1 MNCSRQWRETDMP
14 RINRIRL
21 INYGWASRRIDDLVL
36 DFHGG
41 LNTEIRLGN
50 GGGKSVL
57 QRLIYQAIFPNT
69 TISGNRIEDYL
80 KDKPAMTVIEWLS
93 DSTGTVPERTTTGV
107 LLYKSDTKEDSN
119 SNVHFFTF
127 LSNDSKHLSL
137 DNLPNVT
144 SEAGIVEIEAYSVS
158 QNRYRTLANNYAEIF
173 YFASENRRNY
183 HQRLEEF
190 GISTNNWK
198 EVIFQM
204 ISSEDPFAAFLKTS
218 KTTDQLI
225 NGYLLPNIERHL
237 SRNSD
242 NKTALRTQLSEAVET
257 MSLKKETKDLRD
269 LLAEYIEQYEEQA
282 RLLEDVL
289 EEKQK
294 QNVSAAKMD
303 GFHRALAER
312 KTALEEIRQELEET
326 QKALEEDLYRIIREE
341 RSLEYYRAREGH
353 EQALRQFEEQ
363 TALRK
368 KAEETRTETLRS
380 RSMLYARKTL
390 DEIRSLRGEISA
402 LEAQYDG
409 LDQSE
414 KSILLART
422 SATLYARYQEELVR
436 LEAGITEKTEAR
448 NGLRKELEE
457 LKAGKKQIEQRR
469 FTLAKKSG
477 QLKQQKAQAEKEE
490 AALFAELQAE
500 PLRRDF
506 LERLLSE
513 DVDALRNILN
523 SRIGECEAQLSR
535 LNRQI
540 SDLRTENERLRQEED
555 RLREQLPEMKN
566 ALQEA
571 KADLK
576 KFRFLRQEL
585 KKEMERYAVSDRF
598 LYDPD
603 VLKNEYDIRMRRNT
617 DERNRISWQIR
628 QKQELIT
635 SAENGSVY
643 IPERVT
649 ALLEAHGIA
658 FQTGENFLSEQRTKD
673 RKRLLAGA
681 PLLPFAIL
689 ADQASYEKLMKLD
702 LADELIRQI
711 IPIYIY
717 HELETPA
724 DGHGR
729 YLYQARE
736 ELLDAKKKADY
747 LNVITEQIRNDQARL
762 NEIETETGNLSSF
775 LAAISA
781 FSYSSGWESGQE
793 ERIESLSDEIR
804 TAEERLTAVRAD
816 IKDNIHASDTANRQ
830 LVDTEI
836 QLRTRQDQRK
846 RFEAY
851 LEHSEPAYQIIL
863 HELAKLSAEETK
875 LEAQY
880 RKTEEELEKHNS
892 TIHELSRIIQN
903 EESRRANTER
913 ERDSYRAS
921 DSAELREESTEELKA
936 EFAQLSAE
944 TSETTQTLAAQIRRL
959 KGQEREK
966 QEEFDTH
973 SVPADALE
981 TVRWSSEEA
990 HRLNGAL
997 AEMEAGL
1004 KAIRQKERDAGNSAA
1019 KANVY
1024 FEEAQKKLEAE
1035 GLKEPLAPEEIRMN
1049 FDVRKAENRSA
1060 KAEAQR
1066 KLSEAG
1072 SLSVK
1077 AEAVL
1082 ASVSALHV
1090 KPETEAECIELAEDF
1105 RTQYEEMKAEYERTS
1120 DELSERIKTY
1130 LNAYR
1135 TVKDRYYGKNRIFE
1149 KVYTQSPPFEGVRDI
1164 ALREVQDWRETC
1176 RMKVG
1181 TLEKTRDMYDS
1192 DLQNLENMM
1201 RQFVNSA
1208 ENYTKRVCDSLR
1220 RISKQSQMKIADKVT
1235 PVRLL
1240 RIELNDEL
1248 PDSPQRL
1255 EKYLRD
1261 GIRRLVNL
1269 YDEKSS
1275 DLKKEEDS
1283 LLNSRRM
1290 MNVYL
1295 EQTVI
1300 PVKVYRFDENSSHS
1314 GLVDW
1319 DKAAKSNSSG
1329 EHSTSCFVII
1339 AAMLA
1344 YTRGEDSDLSDLK
1357 MRRYEPIICDNPF
1370 AAISSEYLVKPII
1383 TIVDHLHLQLITF
1396 THSTQQSI
1404 ANSFDVVIQLRN
1416 TALRSGKNRID
1427 VDKERVLEEKMEHA
1441 SLFSD
1446 SKQLSFF

>member
-1 MNCSRQWRETDMP
+1 MP

-93 DSTGTVPERTTTGV
+93 DSTGAGTVPERITTGV
-107 LLYKSDTKEDSN
+107 LLYKSGTKEDSN

-127 LSNDSKHLSL
+127 FSNDPKHLSL

-144 SEAGIVEIEAYSVS
+144 NEAGIVEVEAYSVS
-158 QNRYRTLANNYAEIF
+158 QNRYRNLANNYAEIF
-173 YFASENRRNY
+173 YYASESRRNY
-183 HQRLEEF
+183 HRKLEEF
-190 GISTNNWK
+190 GISANNWK

-242 NKTALRTQLSEAVET
+242 NKTALRTQLSEVVET
-257 MSLKKETKDLRD
+257 MSQKKETKDLRD
-269 LLAEYIEQYEEQA
+269 QLAEYIEQYGEQN
-282 RLLEDVL
+282 RLLEEVVA
-289 EEKQK
+289 EKQK
-294 QNVSAAKMD
+294 QNGSAAKMD
-303 GFHRALAER
+303 SFRQALAER
-312 KTALEEIRQELEET
+312 KTELEEIREELEEK
-326 QKALEEDLYRIIREE
+326 QNALEEDLRRINREE
-341 RSLEYYRAREGH
+341 RSLEYLRTEKDLD
-353 EQALRQFEEQ
+353 QAVRQFEEQ

-368 KAEETRTETLRS
+368 EAEETQADTLRA

-422 SATLYARYQEELVR
+422 SATLYARYQDELTH
-436 LEAGITEKTEAR
+436 LEADIAGKTETR
-448 NGLRKELEE
+448 NGALVKLEE

-469 FTLAKKSG
+469 IALAKKSG

-490 AALFAELQAE
+490 AALFADLEAE

-506 LERLLSE
+506 LERMLAE
-513 DVDALRNILN
+513 DVTALRTALN
-523 SRIGECEAQLSR
+523 TRIGECDAELSS

-540 SDLRTENERLRQEED
+540 IDLRAENDRLRQEED
-555 RLREQLPEMKN
+555 RLRELLPERKN
-566 ALQEA
+566 DLQEA

-576 KFRFLRQEL
+576 KFRHLRQTLE
-585 KKEMERYAVSDRF
+585 KEMERYAVSGRF
-598 LYDPD
+598 LYEPD

-617 DERNRISWQIR
+617 DDRNRISWQIR

-643 IPERVT
+643 IPERIT
-649 ALLEAHGIA
+649 ALLESHGIA
-658 FQTGENFLSEQRTKD
+658 FQTGENYLSEQRTKD

-689 ADQASYEKLMKLD
+689 MDQANCEKLMKLD

-711 IPIYIY
+711 IPVYVY

-724 DGHGR
+724 EGQSR
-729 YLYQARE
+729 FLYQARE
-736 ELLDAKKKADY
+736 ELLDVKQKADY
-747 LNVITEQIRNDQARL
+747 LNVIAEQIQKDRTRL
-762 NEIETETGNLSSF
+762 NEIDTEAGNLSSF
-775 LAAISA
+775 LSAISE
-781 FSYSSGWESGQE
+781 FSYSSGYESEQE
-793 ERIESLSDEIR
+793 EQIRSLSDEIR
-804 TAEERLTAVRAD
+804 TAEEQLTAVRTAV
-816 IKDNIHASDTANRQ
+816 KDNNHAADTASRQ

-836 QLRTRQDQRK
+836 QHRIRTEHLK
-846 RFEAY
+846 RFEDY
-851 LEHSEPAYQIIL
+851 LEHSEPAYQMIL
-863 HELAKLSAEETK
+863 HDLSELSAEETK
-875 LEAQY
+875 IEAQY
-880 RKTEEELEKHNS
+880 RKTEEELEKQNS
-892 TIHELSRIIQN
+892 AIYELSRIIQN
-903 EESRRANTER
+903 EESRRADIER

-921 DSAELREESTEELKA
+921 DSTELRQESTEELKA

-944 TSETTQTLAAQIRRL
+944 TSETSQNLAAQIRRL
-959 KGQEREK
+959 KKQEREK
-966 QEEFDTH
+966 QEEFGTH
-973 SVPADALE
+973 SITADALE

-990 HRLNGAL
+990 HRLNETL

-1004 KAIRQKERDAGNSAA
+1004 KAIRQKERDAGDSAA

-1024 FEEAQKKLEAE
+1024 FEEAQKKLAAE
-1035 GLKEPLAPEEIRMN
+1035 GLKDPLAPEEIRMN
-1049 FDVRKAENRSA
+1049 FDARKAENRSA
-1060 KAEAQR
+1060 KAETEQ
-1066 KLSEAG
+1066 KLSETG
-1072 SLSVK
+1072 SLAVM

-1082 ASVSALHV
+1082 ANLSALHI
-1090 KPETEAECIELAEDF
+1090 KPETGAERIGLAEDF
-1105 RTQYEEMKAEYERTS
+1105 RSQYEQLKAEYDGIS
-1120 DELSERIKTY
+1120 DTLSERVKDY
-1130 LNAYR
+1130 LTVYR

-1149 KVYTQSPPFEGVRDI
+1149 KVYTQSPPFEGVRDVL
-1164 ALREVQDWRETC
+1164 LREVQDWMDTC
-1176 RMKVG
+1176 RMKVS

-1208 ENYTKRVCDSLR
+1208 VNYTKRVSDSLR

-1255 EKYLRD
+1255 EKYLRE
-1261 GIRRLVNL
+1261 GVRRLVNL

-1290 MNVYL
+1290 LNVYL

-1319 DKAAKSNSSG
+1319 DRAAKSNSSG

-1344 YTRGEDSDLSDLK
+1344 YTRGEDSELSDLK
-1357 MRRYEPIICDNPF
+1357 IRRYEPIICDNPF

-1427 VDKERVLEEKMEHA
+1427 VDMERVLEEKMEQA
-1441 SLFSD
+1441 SLFS
-1446 SKQLSFF
+1446 SAQQIGLF